1 MGDKN
6 ALVIGSGQEATQFAD
21 KNFKVSETISHLQHL
36 MVNVTKKEL
45 NADTVNVACNYVQ
58 NLNLTIKT
66 AIEAAKFIKQS
77 NR

>member
-6 ALVIGSGQEATQFAD
+6 ALVRTGSGQEAIQFVD

-36 MVNVTKKEL
+36 MTNVTKKDL
-45 NADTVNVACNYVQ
+45 NADTVNAACNCVQ

-77 NR
+77 Q